1 MIFGGNSMATSIIVQ
16 DGGSADQGASVTW
29 ENTATNKVHV
39 TGLNGIVA
47 NGEFHV
53 DGASGGNNGKKVH
66 GILPNAPTGPHEYSI
81 SDGITDTNPTLTVN
95 SSMPRPKK

>member
-1 MIFGGNSMATSIIVQ
+1 MATSIIVQ

-29 ENTATNKVHV
+29 ENTASSKVHV
-39 TGLNGIVA
+39 TGLNGIVP

-53 DGASGGNNGKKVH
+53 DGASGGKNGEKVH
-66 GILPNAPTGPHEYSI
+66 GILPNAPLGDHPYTV
-81 SDGITDTNPTLTVN
+81 SDGIIGTNPVLTVN